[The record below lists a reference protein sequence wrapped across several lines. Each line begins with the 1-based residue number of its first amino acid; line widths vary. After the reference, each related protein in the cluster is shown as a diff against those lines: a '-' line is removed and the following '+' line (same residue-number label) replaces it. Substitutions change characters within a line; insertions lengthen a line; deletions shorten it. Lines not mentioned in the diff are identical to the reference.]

1 MCQFENLKII
11 INNEFKNKTMKIKK
25 ATQILLIGFII
36 LSGCKNDSEK
46 WDIQGQFEATEIV
59 VSSEISGRITDLNID
74 EGKDVTE
81 NQVCGY
87 IDTLQLYLKKEQ
99 LKASINS
106 VLTRNIGIKAQLL
119 VIDEQIVNLKREQK
133 RMEQL
138 IKENAG
144 TIKQLDD
151 IKGQIEVFEKQ
162 KESTKTNFT
171 QLNAETAPLQ
181 VQINQINDQIERCI
195 IRSPINGTIISKY
208 AEKGEITSFSK
219 AIFKVA
225 DIQNMTLKAYATS
238 SQLSS
243 IKLGQKVTVLIDT
256 DGKNYKK
263 LEGTI
268 SWISQK
274 SEFTPKT
281 IQTRD
286 EKANLVYAVKIKVK
300 NDGTLRIG
308 MPAEVKF

>member
-1 MCQFENLKII
+1 M
-11 INNEFKNKTMKIKK
+11 KTMKIKQANK
-25 ATQILLIGFII
+25 ILLIGFII
-36 LSGCKNDSEK
+36 LSSCSKESER
-46 WDIQGQFEATEIV
+46 WDFQGQFEATEIV
-59 VSSEISGRITDLNID
+59 VSSEISGRITKLNIN
-74 EGKDVTE
+74 EGEDVKE
-81 NQVCGY
+81 NQICCN

-99 LKASINS
+99 LQATINS
-106 VLTRNIGIKAQLL
+106 ILSRNSNIKAQLS
-119 VIDEQIVNLKREQK
+119 VIDEQIINLKREQK

-138 IKENAG
+138 IKDNAG
-144 TIKQLDD
+144 TTKQLDD
-151 IKGQIEVFEKQ
+151 IKGQIVVLEKQ
-162 KESTKTNFT
+162 KETTTTNFA

-181 VQINQINDQIERCI
+181 IQINQTNDQISRCI

-208 AEKGEITSFSK
+208 AEKGEITSFNK

-243 IKLGQKVTVLIDT
+243 IKLGQKVNVLVDVE
-256 DGKNYKK
+256 GKIFKK
-263 LEGTI
+263 IEGII

-286 EKANLVYAVKIKVK
+286 ERANLVYALKIKVN

-308 MPAEVKF
+308 MPADVKL

>member
-11 INNEFKNKTMKIKK
+11 INNEFKNKTMKIKN
-25 ATQILLIGFII
+25 AIQILLIGFIV

-144 TIKQLDD
+144 TKKQLDD